1 MTRRRERVAL
11 AAAVVSGANGHNNL
25 KHPIAE
31 CKQKAETNGIIE
43 KVSSPI
49 DKKSGGR

>member
-31 CKQKAETNGIIE
+31 CKQKAETNVII
-43 KVSSPI
+43 
-49 DKKSGGR
+49 